1 MNRLEETPI
10 ASTTLDLF
18 DKKSRLRQGTWNLK
32 LWKNKNAD
40 LSLSTETPG
49 LDFNKEQLNDD
60 DQNQS

>member
-32 LWKNKNAD
+32 LWKNQNAD
-40 LSLSTETPG
+40 LGIDTQTPG
-49 LDFNKEQLNDD
+49 LDF
-60 DQNQS
+60 DQK